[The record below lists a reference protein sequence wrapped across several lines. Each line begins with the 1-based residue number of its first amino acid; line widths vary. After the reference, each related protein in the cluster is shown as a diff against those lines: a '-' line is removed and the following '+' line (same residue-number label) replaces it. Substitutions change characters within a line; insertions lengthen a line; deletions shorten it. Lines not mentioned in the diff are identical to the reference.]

1 MFRRL
6 LTSSA
11 FAVALALTATP
22 TAAQQ
27 PTSLAQPAPVTALVG
42 GRIVDLNGKPT
53 IADGV
58 VLIEQGRI
66 KSIGPASSIEVP
78 ANAQVIPMNGR
89 WLIPGLMN
97 MHVHLGL
104 NLPGAARIQ
113 NETPEA
119 MALRMMENAQKAL
132 QSGVTTVRLVGENA
146 GVDFAV
152 KDAIDNGKFEGPR
165 IHTAGRSIAPT
176 GGHARYEADGA
187 ADISK
192 AVREQVKLGATWIKL
207 GLSGGISDVRG
218 SIGASRFT
226 LLELQAAIDVA
237 RGDAVTVTGHTGSP
251 LASME
256 AIDAGIDG
264 FEHGYFFTPEV
275 LQKMKEKG
283 VWYVPTIVV
292 SQKGALDFFARI
304 GSPHWYLD
312 RQASVGRTHLATLK
326 AAIKAG
332 VKIALGSDQFPHE
345 PNEGTTATVR
355 EAEIYQEA
363 GMTPLQTLRSAT
375 VEPARMLEVETEV
388 GELKPGLYADIVAVE
403 ADPLQS
409 ITALRTISFVMK
421 GGKVVRDDRA
431 QAKP

>member
-1 MFRRL
+1 MFRRHFPL
-6 LTSSA
+6 LTAA
-11 FAVALALTATP
+11 FATALLAVP
-22 TAAQQ
+22 AAGQ
-27 PTSLAQPAPVTALVG
+27 PPQRDKQASTVIALVG
-42 GRIVDLNGKPT
+42 GTIVRLDGQPSVPN
-53 IADGV
+53 GV
-58 VLIEQGRI
+58 VLIEQGKIRAV
-66 KSIGPASSIEVP
+66 GPADAVAVP
-78 ANAQVIPMNGR
+78 AGARVTSMHGR

-104 NLPGAARIQ
+104 NLPGAARI
-113 NETPEA
+113 EKERPEA
-119 MALRMMENAQKAL
+119 MGLRMVANAQKSL
-132 QSGVTTVRLVGENA
+132 ESGVTTIRLVGEND

-152 KDAIDNGKFEGPR
+152 IDAIQSGKFRGPR

-176 GGHARYEADGA
+176 GGHGRYEADGPGEMA
-187 ADISK
+187 K

-226 LLELQAAIDVA
+226 LAELQTAIDVA
-237 RGDAVTVTGHTGSP
+237 HRNGAKVTGHTGSP

-275 LQKMKEKG
+275 LRKMKEKG

-304 GSPHWYLD
+304 GSPQWYLD

-326 AAIKAG
+326 AAIKMG
-332 VKIALGSDQFPHE
+332 LNIALGSDQFPFE

-363 GMTPLQTLRSAT
+363 GMTPLQALRAAT
-375 VEPARMLEVETEV
+375 VEPARMLEVQDEV
-388 GELKPGLYADIVAVE
+388 GDLKPGLFADIVAVD

-409 ITALRTISFVMK
+409 VTALRTISFVMK
-421 GGKVVRDDRA
+421 GGEIVRDDRGRAA
-431 QAKP
+431 Q